1 MAFKVGK
8 AASSILRIWPRKRS
22 ASKWE
27 DTESCADSSKGPLD
41 DDGTE
46 SCADSSK
53 GPLDD
58 DGTESCADS
67 SKGPL
72 NEDDAADD
80 QPYQQGILK
89 GADRTIS
96 GVPAILRKS
105 YQIQHPIQ
113 TLRVAFGNIT
123 EDEYREIRQY
133 WHHA

>member
-1 MAFKVGK
+1 MAFKVRK
-8 AASSILRIWPRKRS
+8 AASSILKIWPRKRS
-22 ASKWE
+22 ASKSW

-41 DDGTE
+41 NDGTE

-72 NEDDAADD
+72 NEDDAADN
-80 QPYQQGILK
+80 QPYQL
-89 GADRTIS
+89 DRTTS

-123 EDEYREIRQY
+123 EDEYREIKQY

>member
-1 MAFKVGK
+1 MAFKVRK
-8 AASSILRIWPRKRS
+8 AASSILKIWPGKRS
-22 ASKWE
+22 ASKSW
-27 DTESCADSSKGPLD
+27 D
-41 DDGTE
+41 TE

-80 QPYQQGILK
+80 QPYQHGSLK
-89 GADRTIS
+89 GADRTTS

-123 EDEYREIRQY
+123 EDEYREIKQY